1 MNGPRSIVRLVSLAA
16 VAAVLAACS
25 SSGGNPAPSTSA
37 SGGTQTY
44 TDPAYGYSF
53 TYDAPFQLEPSAQ
66 TELGSGSAALSQV
79 AVVVPP
85 VGPQRPLP
93 SFGINVYALGEAVTQ
108 DNLAAAKADLSR
120 HVLGSFANPPAS
132 AGNPPVK
139 FGKLTQTTVAGQ
151 PTFTAEGT
159 FTYDNAPWMN
169 RLYFV
174 LAGSI
179 EYELVLQGPKSS
191 WQKLEPQMQKMV
203 DSLTVSDSPSG
214 TPSPTPSPVGTYT
227 GANADF
233 CNAVVQLSS
242 AGNTVTL
249 GQANKNDAAVTAGRQ
264 SSKDALATLVATLPS
279 DAPATLR
286 TAIQDLQTAVDAAAG
301 GSPSASS
308 SPSPKQNS
316 SMSPQEEADTKASD
330 LIQQYAQKECGP

>member
-120 HVLGSFANPPAS
+120 HVLDSFANPPAS

-139 FGKLTQTTVAGQ
+139 FGKLTQTSVAGQ

-174 LAGSI
+174 LAGST

-214 TPSPTPSPVGTYT
+214 TPSPVPSPLGTYT
-227 GANADF
+227 GTNAEF
-233 CNAVVQLSS
+233 CNAVIQLTS
-242 AGNTVTL
+242 AGNTL
-249 GQANKNDAAVTAGRQ
+249 ALAQANKNQAALDSARQ
-264 SSKDALATLVATLPS
+264 SMQASVAAMLAALPS
-279 DAPATLR
+279 TAPADLR
-286 TAIQDLQTAVDAAAG
+286 SGLEDMKKSVDSA
-301 GSPSASS
+301 SPSVGSA
-308 SPSPKQNS
+308 SPSPSNS
-316 SMSPQEEADTKASD
+316 AAGTGGLPMNPKVDQALQEYSQKA
-330 LIQQYAQKECGP
+330 CGSS